1 MKKYTDYTGSAESE
15 DPRVLKYKD
24 MASGNSG
31 MIYES
36 DGQAA
41 VRAVPAPAPAPE
53 ENPEKETLPEY
64 RPMPSAGIFE
74 ETGYSVRRRRAP
86 KALSAALYLAAALI
100 ASIALYKL
108 VDMSGEINELAVK
121 SYALQREIAELQKEE
136 TRLSYRLSSEM
147 TELEMLNYAEEE
159 LNMQPA
165 ASDNTVNVNYGE
177 GDHFVVGGQASET
190 ATLPGYL
197 GQVLFG
203 TAEKIWNYIN

>member
-1 MKKYTDYTGSAESE
+1 MKKYTDYTGNAESE

-24 MASGNSG
+24 MASGSSD

-36 DGQAA
+36 EGQAA
-41 VRAVPAPAPAPE
+41 VRAVPVPAPE
-53 ENPEKETLPEY
+53 ANPEKENLPEY

-86 KALSAALYLAAALI
+86 KVLSAALYLAAALI
-100 ASIALYKL
+100 ASVALYKL

-121 SYALQREIAELQKEE
+121 SYAVQKEIAELQKEE

-165 ASDNTVNVNYGE
+165 TSDNTVNVNYGA
-177 GDHFVVGGQASET
+177 GDHFVLGGQAGET

-197 GQVLFG
+197 GEVLFG